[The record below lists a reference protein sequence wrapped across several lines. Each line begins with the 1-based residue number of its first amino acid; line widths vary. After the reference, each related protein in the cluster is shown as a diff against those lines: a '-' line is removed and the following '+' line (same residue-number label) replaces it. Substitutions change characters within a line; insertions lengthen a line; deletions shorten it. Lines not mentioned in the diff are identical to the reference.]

1 MRVETSDTVLVRGA
15 TSGVGVAFLHLLK
28 SEFPQVRVDGTSRSL
43 TKEAQLLAVGFD
55 GVVEDRDGQLQTNT
69 AYDKM
74 FELIGPATVKD
85 SFLHLNEGGIVCSTG
100 KFGGQW
106 YLEDFDSIFDIKAN
120 SYLTAFYSGNVD
132 DDKLNEMLAYIDSND
147 TPVRPEK
154 VFSLDEIQDAHRYLD
169 SSHSFGK
176 VVVVNHQ

>member
-1 MRVETSDTVLVRGA
+1 
-15 TSGVGVAFLHLLK
+15 
-28 SEFPQVRVDGTSRSL
+28 
-43 TKEAQLLAVGFD
+43 
-55 GVVEDRDGQLQTNT
+55 
-69 AYDKM
+69 M
-74 FELIGPATVKD
+74 FNWKTWR
-85 SFLHLNEGGIVCSTG
+85 
-100 KFGGQW
+100 QW
-106 YLEDFDSIFDIKAN
+106 YLEDFDPIFDIKAN